1 MEIGQKKNVLAA
13 LLKVQEE
20 IKNPENSANNPFA
33 KSKYAPLNEILN
45 MVRPLFNKNGLILL
59 QNTGTTTEGA
69 YVQTIIAHKDGEVL
83 EFDRLC
89 LKDARMSNPVQAM
102 GSAITYGRR
111 YQLTS
116 ILGIAG
122 EEDTDGT
129 IEHKENPAKSKTRP
143 KKQYKAK
150 QGNSNGNNN
159 KEERGTEFWRA
170 LTFENELYAKVIDEF
185 SEDEELTARLIRN
198 KAADMVG
205 EQKLNPDEKKEVY
218 LFIRE
223 KDKD

>member
-1 MEIGQKKNVLAA
+1 MEIGATKNVFAA

-20 IKNPENSANNPFA
+20 IKNPENSASNPFA

-45 MVRPLFNKNGLILL
+45 IVRPLFNKNGLILI

-83 EFDRLC
+83 EFDKLC

-122 EEDTDGT
+122 EEDTDG
-129 IEHKENPAKSKTRP
+129 EAAKEKDNPAKGKNKP

-150 QGNSNGNNN
+150 ASNNN
-159 KEERGTEFWRA
+159 DNEKGDEFWRA
-170 LTFENELYAKVIDEF
+170 LKFENELYKKVVDEF
-185 SEDEELTARLIRN
+185 DEKEELSARLIRN

-205 EQKLNPDEKKEVY
+205 ETRLTPDEKKEIYIFV
-218 LFIRE
+218 RD
-223 KDKD
+223 KDKEN

>member
-1 MEIGQKKNVLAA
+1 MEIGQKKNVFAA

-45 MVRPLFNKNGLILL
+45 MVRPLFNKNGLILI
-59 QNTGTTTEGA
+59 QNTGTTSEGA

-83 EFDRLC
+83 EFDKLC
-89 LKDARMSNPVQAM
+89 LNDARMSNPVQAM

-122 EEDTDGT
+122 EEDTDGN
-129 IEHKENPAKSKTRP
+129 IEHKEPPLKGKTRP
-143 KKQYKAK
+143 KQYKAK
-150 QGNSNGNNN
+150 QGNINNNNN
-159 KEERGTEFWRA
+159 KEEKGTEFWRA
-170 LTFENELYAKVIDEF
+170 LAFENELYAKVIDEF
-185 SEDEELTARLIRN
+185 SEDEELSPRLIRN

-205 EQKLNPDEKKEVY
+205 EQKLTAEEKKEIY
-218 LFIRE
+218 LFIR
-223 KDKD
+223 DKQRE

>member
-1 MEIGQKKNVLAA
+1 MEIGTTKKSVFTA

-45 MVRPLFNKNGLILL
+45 MVRPLFNKNGLILI

-69 YVQTIIAHKDGEVL
+69 YVQTVIAHKDGEVL
-83 EFDRLC
+83 EFDKLC

-122 EEDTDGT
+122 EEDTDGET
-129 IEHKENPAKSKTRP
+129 SKNGPANGKQQPEKE
-143 KKQYKAK
+143 YKAK
-150 QGNSNGNNN
+150 ASNNN
-159 KEERGTEFWRA
+159 NEDKGDQFWRA
-170 LTFENELYAKVIDEF
+170 LKFENELYAKVINEFDEK
-185 SEDEELTARLIRN
+185 EELNARLIRN

-205 EQKLNPDEKKEVY
+205 EQKLTADEKKEIYV
-218 LFIRE
+218 FIRDRG
-223 KDKD
+223 K